1 MSKKEFKPCNV
12 YHPSGI
18 VKFAGNENNYNAY
31 KNRGYL
37 DAPQTEKEQ
46 PKTEKDAK
54 NKKKN

>member
-18 VKFAGNENNYNAY
+18 VKFADNEDNYNAY
-31 KNRGYL
+31 KKRGYL
-37 DAPQTEKEQ
+37 DTPQTEKEQ